1 MPRKDKK
8 DRKKFKD
15 TKVGVFLK
23 EKAPKILDGI
33 GDILP
38 DNGVYGVVKNLISS
52 DEQLAPEDKEMALK
66 LLDLDISEM
75 DNISKRWDSDMRSD
89 SWLSKNT
96 RPLALIYLTVCMTM
110 FIVFDSVNM
119 LFEMDNAWID
129 LLKTLLV
136 TVYVAYFGSRG
147 AEKVFI
153 KHDKEK

>member
-1 MPRKDKK
+1 MPKKK

-23 EKAPKILDGI
+23 EKAPKILDSI

-38 DNGVYGVVKNLISS
+38 DQGVYGVVKNLISK
-52 DEQLAPEDKEMALK
+52 DVALPPKDKEEALR
-66 LLDLDISEM
+66 LLDLDLEEM
-75 DNISKRWDSDMRSD
+75 KGVTERWKYDMASD

-96 RPLALIYLTVCMTM
+96 RPLALIYLTVCMTL
-110 FIVFDSVNM
+110 FIIFDSIQL
-119 LFEMDNAWID
+119 LFDMKAAWID
-129 LLKTLLV
+129 LLQTLLV

-153 KHDKEK
+153 NRDKNN

>member
-38 DNGVYGVVKNLISS
+38 NSGVYGVVKNLISS
-52 DEQLAPEDKEMALK
+52 DEQLAPEDKE
-66 LLDLDISEM
+66 DISEM

-96 RPLALIYLTVCMTM
+96 RPLALIYLTECMTM
-110 FIVFDSVNM
+110 FIIFDSVDM